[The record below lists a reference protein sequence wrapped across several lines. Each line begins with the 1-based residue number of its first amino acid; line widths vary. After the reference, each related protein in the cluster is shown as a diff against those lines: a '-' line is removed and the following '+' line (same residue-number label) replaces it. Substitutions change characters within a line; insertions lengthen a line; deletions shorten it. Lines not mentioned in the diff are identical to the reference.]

1 MEAIMRKVT
10 LKWLIG
16 LVCIGLAFSAGATT
30 WTYNSE
36 DSTITD
42 GQWTI
47 IVNKD
52 FKTTQTLK
60 MSQRLVQN
68 AAGKNTWVSAISGWQ
83 EPTEPDLSGIL
94 DLRSPLEIVCNAGED
109 TQETVS
115 IRAVEIGQAALSG
128 TALISYTITK
138 LYCDIISGLG
148 TYDTNSK
155 QWQGTCFA
163 LNKGLTTVEIGGA
176 SERLPS
182 LLFKDCSALK
192 ALKFNFP
199 NARLAGHSY
208 GQVVISDFTSL
219 APIDVST
226 VVAPGI
232 TNIYKNAFMCSKLC
246 GDLTLTN
253 IMSIGASA
261 FQGASLTNVY
271 LAGTLTGLP
280 DQVFRG
286 NSTITN
292 VVLDL
297 PDLTTIAYQAFGHP
311 NSGLNQTK
319 IRRVEFVSAIKD
331 MGLVTNIVR
340 YANNTNIGDLRIYVS
355 KKQWTPSDE
364 QKYDAETKPAG
375 FFSEIKDEE
384 KAALDAE
391 TQKNIIGV
399 LVKGGTRKGIFIH
412 KASIHDKKQGFAIS
426 IR

>member
-1 MEAIMRKVT
+1 MEAIMKKGI
-10 LKWLIG
+10 LKQLIG

-60 MSQRLVQN
+60 MSQRLVS
-68 AAGKNTWVSAISGWQ
+68 GGWKSAISGWK
-83 EPTEPDLSGIL
+83 EPENTALSGVL
-94 DLRSPLEIVCNAGED
+94 NLRSPLIVKDDSDNTETTIQSVEVGQSALGGAG
-109 TQETVS
+109 
-115 IRAVEIGQAALSG
+115 AVTYSMTE
-128 TALISYTITK
+128 
-138 LYCDIISGLG
+138 LYCDIIGSMGA
-148 TYDTNSK
+148 
-155 QWQGTCFA
+155 TCFGSNA
-163 LNKGLTTVEIGGA
+163 SLTKAEIGGTA
-176 SERLPS
+176 DNMPT
-182 LLFKDCSALK
+182 LFAYCANLK
-192 ALKFNFP
+192 TIKFNFP
-199 NARLAGHSY
+199 DVRKAGSTNGSSIFGANVSPNA
-208 GQVVISDFTSL
+208 
-219 APIDVST
+219 IDVAT
-226 VVAPGI
+226 VVVPGI
-232 TNIYKNAFMCSKLC
+232 TNILKGAFMSSKLY
-246 GDLTLTN
+246 GDIVLTN
-253 IMSIGASA
+253 IMSISAQA
-261 FQGASLTNVY
+261 FQGAMLTNVY

-384 KAALDAE
+384 KAVLDAE

-412 KASIHDKKQGFAIS
+412 KASIHDKPTGFAIS